1 MSRPVRVLL
10 VDDSS
15 FVRRAS
21 ERMLISAD
29 DIEVV
34 GTATNGREA
43 VERVHELEPDVVV
56 MDVNMPEMTG
66 LEALERIM
74 RERPTPVLLM
84 STTTKEGA
92 DVTLRGLELG
102 AVDFLDKGSVGPMIN
117 LYELAPVLREKIRTV
132 AAIDLSRALARTES
146 AAAGRADRLTCA
158 ECDVIAI
165 GASTG
170 GPRALSA
177 LIEELPADLDAGVV
191 IAQHMPDGFTETF
204 AERLDRK
211 TLLTIREA
219 ADGDEIVPGTIL
231 IAPGRRDATVEKGAG
246 NSLIVRISPL
256 RDDRGSHPSVDL
268 LFNSLARAA
277 GPRAVGVIIT
287 GMGEDG
293 AEGLAAIRN
302 AGGRTIAESE
312 ATAVIYG
319 MPRAAAEFADQVLN
333 LPDIAAALGQ
343 LTRSRQDSGGVS

>member
-1 MSRPVRVLL
+1 MSRPLRVLL

-21 ERMLISAD
+21 ERMLTPAT

-34 GTATNGREA
+34 GTAANGREA
-43 VERVHELEPDVVV
+43 VERVHELKPDVVV
-56 MDVNMPEMTG
+56 MDVNMPEMSG
-66 LEALERIM
+66 LEALEHIM

-102 AVDFLDKGSVGPMIN
+102 AVDFLDKGSVGAMIN
-117 LYELAPVLREKIRTV
+117 LYDLAPVLREKIRGV
-132 AAIDLSRALARTES
+132 AAIDVSRALARTES
-146 AAAGRADRLTCA
+146 AAAGRADKLSCA
-158 ECDVIAI
+158 ECDVIGI

-177 LIEELPADLDAGVV
+177 LIEELPADLDAGIV

-211 TLLTIREA
+211 CPLRVRQA
-219 ADGDEIVPGTIL
+219 KDGDQIVAGTVL
-231 IAPGRRDATVEKGAG
+231 VAPGRRDATVEKGAG
-246 NSLIVRISPL
+246 DNLRIRISDL

-268 LFNSLARAA
+268 LFTSLARAA
-277 GPRAVGVIIT
+277 GSRAVGVIIT

-293 AEGLAAIRN
+293 AVGLRAIRE

-319 MPRAAAEFADQVLN
+319 MPRAAAEFADQVLD

-343 LTRSRQDSGGVS
+343 LARSPQGSGGIS